1 MSIYLHIFISSLE
14 YFFQFQFHFLRIII
28 NNYKYKYN
36 YKYRLSILASTSYVF
51 FTSWLWSFICFFG
64 KNSAD
69 SLRQIRHKTDFL
81 WPVFSRI
88 RTESRISPY
97 TGKCWSEKTCNM
109 KYFMQWLFTYIFLAR
124 KTIPIQTL
132 FKATSTNQTRASSII
147 SPPKIT

>member
-1 MSIYLHIFISSLE
+1 MYRFLSIYLHIFISSFE

-51 FTSWLWSFICFFG
+51 FTSWLWSFMCFFG

-97 TGKCWSEKTCNM
+97 KDRITNPSLYGKMLVGENLL
-109 KYFMQWLFTYIFLAR
+109 YEIFYAVIFYIY
-124 KTIPIQTL
+124 
-132 FKATSTNQTRASSII
+132 I
-147 SPPKIT
+147 SW